1 MMTKEELI
9 EFLKENLKITV
20 FPDYDLYKGSGVM
33 VSLELLGETISSDTF
48 FPEER

>member
-1 MMTKEELI
+1 MSKEELI

-20 FPDYDLYKGSGVM
+20 SDDYCCDSREIT

-48 FPEER
+48 YAN

>member
-1 MMTKEELI
+1 MIMTKEELI

-20 FPDYDLYKGSGVM
+20 SEDYPCDNRLIT

-48 FPEER
+48 YPD